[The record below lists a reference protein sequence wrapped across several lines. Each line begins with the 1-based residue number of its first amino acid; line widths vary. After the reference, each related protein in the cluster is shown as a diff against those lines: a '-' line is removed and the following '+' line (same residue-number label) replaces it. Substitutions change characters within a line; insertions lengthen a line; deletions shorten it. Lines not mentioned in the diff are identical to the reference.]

1 VKKDITSQPIPLRVL
16 GYEEDGE
23 WLAHCLETDLV
34 GTGSDFEE
42 ALAALRE
49 LTEMQLSFALSRGQL
64 SLFHRPAPT
73 WVIETYSRAV
83 DEALEQLG
91 SKPRKLSTRRVSTF
105 NLPRNPGSAKFAL
118 ANA

>member
-1 VKKDITSQPIPLRVL
+1 MKKKASSQSIPLRVL

-49 LTEMQLSFALSRGQL
+49 LTEMQLSFALFRGQL
-64 SLFHRPAPT
+64 SLFHKPAPT
-73 WVIETYSRAV
+73 WVIETFSRAV
-83 DEALEQLG
+83 GEALDQLG
-91 SKPRKLSTRRVSTF
+91 STPHQFPTRKVSMF
-105 NLPRNPGSAKFAL
+105 NLPKNSGTAKFAL